1 MAEWVLSGFGYILLK
16 KLIMRLIRILILLS
30 LFSCEKDSKE
40 KFYKIKQNPDF
51 ILWKNI
57 ETISE
62 NDFEQKTDEGNS
74 NSFIQ
79 IMTRIDIPKNELLY
93 FVYFDKE
100 KSNLNINQPKDS
112 IDNIILYTNLKMD
125 CYEIVA
131 RKYVQKF
138 INKENL
144 PIENR
149 RDSKYITDEIVSKS
163 EQELKKLSHR
173 IWYSKF
179 DKDTISKIKLEIYE
193 KLK

>member
-1 MAEWVLSGFGYILLK
+1 
-16 KLIMRLIRILILLS
+16 MRFICIVILLS
-30 LFSCEKDSKE
+30 LFSCEKDSKD
-40 KFYKIKQNPDF
+40 KFYKLKQDPDF
-51 ILWKNI
+51 ILWKNV

-62 NDFEQKTDEGNS
+62 KDFEHKTDEGNS

-79 IMTRIDIPKNELLY
+79 IMTGIDIPKNELLY

-100 KSNLNINQPKDS
+100 KSKLNTNQPKDS

-131 RKYVQKF
+131 RKYVHKF

-144 PIENR
+144 PIKNR
-149 RDSKYITDEIVSKS
+149 KDSKYITDEIVSKS
-163 EQELKKLSHR
+163 EQELKKLSNR

-179 DKDTISKIKLEIYE
+179 DKDTISKIKLEISE
-193 KLK
+193 ELK

>member
-1 MAEWVLSGFGYILLK
+1 
-16 KLIMRLIRILILLS
+16 MRLIRILILLS

-40 KFYKIKQNPDF
+40 IFYRLKQSPDF
-51 ILWKNI
+51 ILWKNV

-62 NDFEQKTDEGNS
+62 KDFEHKTDEGNS

-79 IMTRIDIPKNELLY
+79 IMTGIDIPNNELLY
-93 FVYFDKE
+93 FVYFNKE
-100 KSNLNINQPKDS
+100 KSRLNINQPKDS

-131 RKYVQKF
+131 RKYVHKF
-138 INKENL
+138 IIKENL
-144 PIENR
+144 LIENR

-163 EQELKKLSHR
+163 EQELKKFSNR
-173 IWYSKF
+173 IWYSNF
-179 DKDTISKIKLEIYE
+179 DKDTISKIKLEISE